1 MKRKTIKLCLELT
14 IATEKWW
21 ILFAYRSPNTH
32 KEEFFDEISVSF
44 NKILGRYHNVILAGD
59 FNIFELTLSWWRPL
73 SYRNQSID
81 LRSLRHERVKEI
93 IIWEKL
99 IVPLFLFAFWKAQ
112 ACYGKHYPQT
122 IFFNAWYPP
131 EGHTYLNKRTFQR
144 KV

>member
-44 NKILGRYHNVILAGD
+44 NKILGKYHNVILASD

-81 LRSLRHERVKEI
+81 LWSKSTEWFLYITASVMKGLRLCLDSSKNHLSL
-93 IIWEKL
+93 IWKIYL
-99 IVPLFLFAFWKAQ
+99 PRQTFLKNRTVSNRRIALFL
-112 ACYGKHYPQT
+112 T
-122 IFFNAWYPP
+122 WY
-131 EGHTYLNKRTFQR
+131 
-144 KV
+144 